1 MRGVMNYVE
10 LLKEAVEMFYARDAE
25 RLLRKVKGRSACE
38 RCIVNCIA
46 RYLWCLIRRRG
57 LAVDVDVEYNLDCKS
72 EDIKRL
78 HVSACRLEACKGCWM
93 HEYLVGRVQREEEND
108 DSLVYP
114 DLIVHVR
121 GTNKNYLA
129 VEFKKERAAFDSSG
143 AYTYAAKWDFAKLK
157 YFSCRKRKK
166 GVRRYDEAMF
176 VVLKSNVA
184 DFIPP
189 EQFPAVEGIGES
201 STDVSGR
208 GGREC
213 YFRPRRGAF

>member
-78 HVSACRLEACKGCWM
+78 HVSVCRSEDCKGCWM

-121 GTNKNYLA
+121 GANKNYLA
-129 VEFKKERAAFDSSG
+129 VEFKKKRAAYDSTG
-143 AYTYAAKWDFAKLK
+143 GYTNAAQWDFAKLQ
-157 YFSCRKRKK
+157 YFSCRKRRK
-166 GVRRYDEAMF
+166 GVRRYSEAVFVILKDEGAE
-176 VVLKSNVA
+176 
-184 DFIPP
+184 FILQRNIPKQ
-189 EQFPAVEGIGES
+189 ERES
-201 STDVSGR
+201 AR
-208 GGREC
+208 
-213 YFRPRRGAF
+213 

>member
-72 EDIKRL
+72 EDLKML
-78 HVSACRLEACKGCWM
+78 HASACSGGACKGCWM
-93 HEYLVGRVQREEEND
+93 HEYLKGRVLREEEND
-108 DSLVYP
+108 NSLVYP
-114 DLIVHVR
+114 DLIVHIR

-129 VEFKKERAAFDSSG
+129 VEFKKEWAARDGSG
-143 AYTYAAKWDFAKLK
+143 AYTAAAKWDFAKLQYLACK
-157 YFSCRKRKK
+157 KRKD
-166 GVRRYDEAMF
+166 GVRPYGKAVF
-176 VVLKSNVA
+176 VILKSDVA
-184 DFIPP
+184 EFILPD
-189 EQFPAVEGIGES
+189 QFPAVEEIGES
-201 STDVSGR
+201 SMDVSGR
-208 GGREC
+208 GGREG
-213 YFRPRRGAF
+213 YFRP

>member
-1 MRGVMNYVE
+1 MVKMRYVG
-10 LLKEAVEMFYARDAE
+10 LLNEAVKMFYAQDAE
-25 RLLRKVKGRSACE
+25 MLLREVDGRSACE

-46 RYLWCLIRRRG
+46 RYLWRLIQQRG

-93 HEYLVGRVQREEEND
+93 HEHLEGRVQREEEND
-108 DSLVYP
+108 DPRVYP

-129 VEFKKERAAFDSSG
+129 VEFKKEWAAFDSSG
-143 AYTYAAKWDFAKLK
+143 AYTNAAKWDFAKLQ

-166 GVRRYDEAMF
+166 GVRRYSEAVFVILKDEGAE
-176 VVLKSNVA
+176 
-184 DFIPP
+184 FILQRNIPKQ
-189 EQFPAVEGIGES
+189 ERES
-201 STDVSGR
+201 AR
-208 GGREC
+208 
-213 YFRPRRGAF
+213 